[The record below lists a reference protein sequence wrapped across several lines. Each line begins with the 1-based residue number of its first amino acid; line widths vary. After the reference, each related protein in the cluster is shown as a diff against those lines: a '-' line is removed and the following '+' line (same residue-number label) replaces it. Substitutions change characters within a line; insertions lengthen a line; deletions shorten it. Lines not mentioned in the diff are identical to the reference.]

1 MEQHP
6 IPRQIT
12 SFEFKLIGFMTL
24 KQFIYLLVA
33 VPAGFVVFKL
43 FPIPI
48 LNILLGVVCVV
59 IGLALAFVPI
69 NDRPLDLWLKNLA
82 RRITSATQYVY
93 HKENAPIY
101 FLQKLFFVTDPH
113 QVFAHI
119 ESEEKLEAYLA
130 QQKSKTPNPAALH
143 AAHKQEIGKILRN
156 PPLLTKKS
164 AQQPVG
170 ATATTGVP
178 TTIQTPAAKKPAL
191 VGVVKNSKK
200 IPLPG
205 LLIYMKDQANKPI
218 RLLKTNPHGIFATY
232 STIPPGEYLFEI
244 KDPKGSLIFDTM
256 KMKIDQGQPL
266 APLEFYS
273 KELI

>member
-24 KQFIYLLVA
+24 KQFIYLVVA
-33 VPAGFVVFKL
+33 FPIGFLVFKL

-48 LNILLGVVCVV
+48 VNILLGVICVV

-69 NDRPLDLWLKNLA
+69 NDRPLDLWIKNLM

-101 FLQKLFFVTDPH
+101 FLQKLFFVSDPH
-113 QVFAHI
+113 QVFAHV

-130 QQKSKTPNPAALH
+130 QQKTKQNDANAAQ
-143 AAHKQEIGKILRN
+143 AAHKKEIGKILRN
-156 PPLLTKKS
+156 PPASAKKPS
-164 AQQPVG
+164 QTSTNTAVAGAPAQQQVVAP
-170 ATATTGVP
+170 
-178 TTIQTPAAKKPAL
+178 KKPAL

-205 LLIYMKDQANKPI
+205 LLIYMKDQTNKPV

-232 STIPPGEYLFEI
+232 STIPPGEYSFEI
-244 KDPKGSLIFDTM
+244 KDPKGSLLFDTM

-273 KELI
+273 KELM